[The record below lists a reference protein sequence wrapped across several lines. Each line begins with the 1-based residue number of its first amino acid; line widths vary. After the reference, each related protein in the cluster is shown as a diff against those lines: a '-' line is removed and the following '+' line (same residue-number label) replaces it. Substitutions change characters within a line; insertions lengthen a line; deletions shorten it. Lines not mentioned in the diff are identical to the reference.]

1 MVSNESIRRWV
12 LKFGP
17 IIAKNLRE
25 IRPKAHNRWHLDE
38 MVVSIA
44 GRQMYMW
51 RAVDGEGEV
60 LEILAQPRRDKA
72 AALRLLRA
80 STSGVRSGGYHHRQ
94 TEILRS
100 SSSRN
105 WLLGIARARTA
116 RQQSSGELASAA
128 STPRTKDA
136 RLQISQIDSA
146 VCFRPCGRLQH
157 IQRATAFGQPSDTST
172 VSDRSAKF
180 LERCDSCGHINGG
193 LSAQAS
199 CSLLVNVSMPCPSLL
214 RKVEAETAD
223 STHPRPPPPLHP
235 HATAAATDRSREAR
249 P

>member
-1 MVSNESIRRWV
+1 MVSNESIRRRV

-44 GRQMYMW
+44 GRQIYMW

-60 LEILAQPRRDKA
+60 LEILVQPRRDKA
-72 AALRLLRA
+72 AALRLLRKLA

-128 STPRTKDA
+128 PTT
-136 RLQISQIDSA
+136 
-146 VCFRPCGRLQH
+146 
-157 IQRATAFGQPSDTST
+157 
-172 VSDRSAKF
+172 
-180 LERCDSCGHINGG
+180 
-193 LSAQAS
+193 
-199 CSLLVNVSMPCPSLL
+199 
-214 RKVEAETAD
+214 
-223 STHPRPPPPLHP
+223 
-235 HATAAATDRSREAR
+235 RE
-249 P
+249 